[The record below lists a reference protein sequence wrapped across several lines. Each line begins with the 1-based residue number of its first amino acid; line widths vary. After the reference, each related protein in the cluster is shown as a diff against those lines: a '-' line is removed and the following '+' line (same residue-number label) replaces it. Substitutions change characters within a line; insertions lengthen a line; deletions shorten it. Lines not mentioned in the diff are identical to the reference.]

1 MKTYLYG
8 IINIGASAFRMA
20 VSEIE
25 KDSIKEIDYL
35 LKPLRLGV
43 DTFSQGYIS
52 LEHVKQAA
60 TILRGF
66 KCKLDEYG

>member
-20 VSEIE
+20 VSEVG
-25 KDSIKEIDYL
+25 KGYIKEIDYL

-43 DTFSQGYIS
+43 DTFSPIF
-52 LEHVKQAA
+52 LNNV
-60 TILRGF
+60 
-66 KCKLDEYG
+66 